1 MSSEDE
7 RDDRVRIDGI
17 VEPSD
22 DRLADRLDRLEA
34 ETMRFADRIRRRDDR
49 IAVLE
54 DRLSEHAALLDALRN
69 RSSVTREMIAE
80 LQSRELEKHA
90 HLRWESVEPNLSL
103 LAVDGD
109 SIEGFWNEDGNR
121 YCRLPDGDDPLAG
134 DSGRSLTEGDLLPIQ
149 RLSRMDDETL
159 RSTAGSKPM
168 RLAAEV
174 WREREGTG
182 LWKPGR
188 NGVRLYLDAGELA
201 RWIRVRE
208 PSVDQSYSQKLAGR
222 TIDELK
228 VLSSGRLYDRLESR
242 RKDGLRYKERR
253 LYLPTDSEIPG
264 EPSRREDTG
273 EDTP

>member
-1 MSSEDE
+1 MSSKDE
-7 RDDRVRIDGI
+7 REDRVRIDGA

-22 DRLADRLDRLEA
+22 DRLADRFDRLEA
-34 ETMRFADRIRRRDDR
+34 ETRRLDDCIRRRDDR
-49 IAVLE
+49 IAELE

-90 HLRWESVEPNLSL
+90 HLRWETVEPNRSL

-109 SIEGFWNEDGNR
+109 SIETFRTEDGHR
-121 YCRLPDGDDPLAG
+121 YCRLPGGEDPL
-134 DSGRSLTEGDLLPIQ
+134 SGESGSSLTEADLLPIQ

-159 RSTAGSKPM
+159 RSTAGSKPI

-174 WREREGTG
+174 WRERDGPG

-188 NGVRLYLDAGELA
+188 NGVRSYLDAGELA

-208 PSVDQSYSQKLAGR
+208 HGVDRSYSQKLAGR
-222 TIDELK
+222 TIEELK
-228 VLSSGRLYDRLESR
+228 RLGNGRLFDRLESH
-242 RKDGLRYKERR
+242 RKDGLRYEERR
-253 LYLPTDSEIPG
+253 LYLPADSEIPG
-264 EPSRREDTG
+264 EPSTG
-273 EDTP
+273 GDPEVDSP